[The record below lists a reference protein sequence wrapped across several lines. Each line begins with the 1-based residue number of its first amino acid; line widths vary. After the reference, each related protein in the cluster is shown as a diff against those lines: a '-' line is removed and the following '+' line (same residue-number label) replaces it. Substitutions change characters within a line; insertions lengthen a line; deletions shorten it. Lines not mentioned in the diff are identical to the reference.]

1 MANEWKRYL
10 DVGVTFSETT
20 RKRAE
25 EFVRDLVRA
34 GEVRQER
41 AQKVVDDLVERS
53 RKNTE
58 ELLALVRSELKS
70 QVSTLGIATNDDI
83 KRLERRIDQLSKPAA
98 KKAPATKATA
108 TKATARKRAATRS
121 PATKTSGAKKG

>member
-25 EFVRDLVRA
+25 EFVRDLVKA

-41 AQKVVDDLVERS
+41 AQKVVDDLVDRS

-58 ELLALVRSELKS
+58 ELLALVRAELKS
-70 QVSTLGIATNDDI
+70 QVSTLGIATKDDI
-83 KRLERRIDQLSKPAA
+83 KRLENRINQLSKPTAKKAAA
-98 KKAPATKATA
+98 KK
-108 TKATARKRAATRS
+108 S
-121 PATKTSGAKKG
+121 

>member
-10 DVGVTFSETT
+10 DVGITFSETT

-25 EFVRDLVRA
+25 EFVRDLVKA

-41 AQKVVDDLVERS
+41 AQKVVDDLVDRS

-58 ELLALVRSELKS
+58 DLVALVRAELKS
-70 QVSTLGIATNDDI
+70 QVSTLGIATQDDI
-83 KRLERRIDQLSKPAA
+83 KRLDGRINQLAKPAA
-98 KKAPATKATA
+98 KKS
-108 TKATARKRAATRS
+108 TARSTTKKSTGKKSAAK
-121 PATKTSGAKKG
+121 KTPGAKKG